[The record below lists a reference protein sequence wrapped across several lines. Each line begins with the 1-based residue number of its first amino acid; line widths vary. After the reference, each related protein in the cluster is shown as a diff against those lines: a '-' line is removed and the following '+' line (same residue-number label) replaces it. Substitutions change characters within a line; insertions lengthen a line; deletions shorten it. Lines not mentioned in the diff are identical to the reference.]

1 MQILAPLQPIG
12 AILSPVLQVLVLD
25 DESMVVDTLAVWLRM
40 PGVELTTCLEIEA
53 AEALLSAYRFDV
65 VVTDL
70 SVSQLG
76 GLEGLRLVRFVTTNF
91 PDTEVYV
98 LSGYVDETVRSLC
111 SMLGV
116 SAVLEKP
123 EGLVQLRRLL
133 VERRDAHAVETAET
147 VETLEAVDTA
157 GSADLSGRP
166 GRSGEAA
173 GKRQGNGAEA
183 REGEVRKV
191 ELLEEFLAAG
201 TIRSVLQPIIRLRD
215 GGGPFE
221 IFGVEG
227 LARGPSASL
236 LGSPIFLLSYAARKE
251 LLFEVDMICIR
262 AALREVREL
271 GSTVA
276 VFLNVQPRSLTN
288 PDFTASLCRE
298 VLAAGLD
305 TSSVVLE
312 LTEQQTIV
320 NHRAFE
326 TTLAQLR
333 ECGFRIALDDFGEGS
348 SNLNLFQDLRPDYL
362 KISSTFCR
370 NLAHDPFKQIIV
382 RSTAEM
388 AARAGTA
395 TIMEAVESAED
406 AEALRWLGID
416 YAQGYYFLHPLP
428 GRELA
433 QSGRV
438 GVPRPGHSGLLS
450 PLASALSVLR
460 S

>member
-1 MQILAPLQPIG
+1 
-12 AILSPVLQVLVLD
+12 VLD

-40 PGVELTTCLEIEA
+40 PGIQLTTCLEIEA
-53 AEALLSAYRFDV
+53 AEALLSSSRFDV

-98 LSGYVDETVRSLC
+98 LSGYVDEMVRSLC

-133 VERRDAHAVETAET
+133 VERRDALAGAGANGRAPEH
-147 VETLEAVDTA
+147 LE
-157 GSADLSGRP
+157 SEP
-166 GRSGEAA
+166 
-173 GKRQGNGAEA
+173 
-183 REGEVRKV
+183 GEVRKV
-191 ELLEEFLAAG
+191 ELLEDFLAAN

-215 GGGPFE
+215 GGTAPFE

-227 LARGPSASL
+227 LARGSSSSL

-262 AALREVREL
+262 AALSEVRDL
-271 GSTVA
+271 ASA
-276 VFLNVQPRSLTN
+276 VTSFLNVQPRSLTN
-288 PDFTASLCRE
+288 PDFTANLCRE
-298 VLAAGLD
+298 VRSAGLEE
-305 TSSVVLE
+305 SSIVLE

-326 TTLAQLR
+326 TTLGELR

-348 SNLNLFQDLRPDYL
+348 SNLNLFQELRPDYL

-370 NLAHDPFKQIIV
+370 NLAHDTFKQIIV

-395 TIMEAVESAED
+395 TIMEAVETLED
-406 AEALRWLGID
+406 AEVLGELGID
-416 YAQGYYFLHPLP
+416 YAQGYFFLPPLP

-433 QSGRV
+433 RSPRV
-438 GVPRPGHSGLLS
+438 GLPHPDRPGLLS
-450 PLASALSVLR
+450 PLAAALSVL
-460 S
+460 

>member
-1 MQILAPLQPIG
+1 MPEIRLCAILA
-12 AILSPVLQVLVLD
+12 PVLQVLVLD

-40 PGVELTTCLEIEA
+40 PGIQLTTCLEIEA
-53 AEALLSAYRFDV
+53 AEALLSSSRFDV

-98 LSGYVDETVRSLC
+98 LSGYVDEMVRSLC

-133 VERRDAHAVETAET
+133 VERRDA
-147 VETLEAVDTA
+147 LA
-157 GSADLSGRP
+157 GSGV
-166 GRSGEAA
+166 
-173 GKRQGNGAEA
+173 NGADPGHGEP
-183 REGEVRKV
+183 GEVRKV
-191 ELLEEFLAAG
+191 ELLEDFLAAD

-215 GGGPFE
+215 GSSAPFE

-227 LARGPSASL
+227 LARGTSSSL

-262 AALREVREL
+262 AALSEVRDL
-271 GSTVA
+271 ASTVTS
-276 VFLNVQPRSLTN
+276 FLNVQPRSLTN

-298 VLAAGLD
+298 VRAAGLEE
-305 TSSVVLE
+305 SSIVLE

-326 TTLAQLR
+326 TTLRELR

-348 SNLNLFQDLRPDYL
+348 SNLNLFQELRPDYL

-370 NLAHDPFKQIIV
+370 DLAHDPFKQIIV

-395 TIMEAVESAED
+395 TIMEAVETLED
-406 AEALRWLGID
+406 AEVLGELGID
-416 YAQGYYFLHPLP
+416 YAQGYFFLPPLP

-433 QSGRV
+433 RSPRV
-438 GVPRPGHSGLLS
+438 GLPHPDHPGLLS
-450 PLASALSVLR
+450 PLAAALSVL
-460 S
+460 

>member
-1 MQILAPLQPIG
+1 
-12 AILSPVLQVLVLD
+12 
-25 DESMVVDTLAVWLRM
+25 MVVDTLAVWLRM

-133 VERRDAHAVETAET
+133 VDRRDA
-147 VETLEAVDTA
+147 LEASRLAA
-157 GSADLSGRP
+157 GSNGHGAGAGAP
-166 GRSGEAA
+166 GANPAA
-173 GKRQGNGAEA
+173 NPAEA
-183 REGEVRKV
+183 EGEVRKV
-191 ELLEEFLAAG
+191 ELLEDFLAAG

-236 LGSPIFLLSYAARKE
+236 LGSPLFLLSYAARKE

-262 AALREVREL
+262 AALAEVREL
-271 GSTVA
+271 GGSVA

-298 VLAAGLD
+298 VRAAGLE

-333 ECGFRIALDDFGEGS
+333 DCGFRIALDDFGEGS

-362 KISSTFCR
+362 KISSTFCH

-395 TIMEAVESAED
+395 TIMEAVETPED

-416 YAQGYYFLHPLP
+416 YAQGYHFLHPLP

-433 QSGRV
+433 QSARV
-438 GVPRPGHSGLLS
+438 GVPRPGHTGLLS
-450 PLASALSVLR
+450 PLASALPALR

>member
-1 MQILAPLQPIG
+1 MPEIPLCAILA
-12 AILSPVLQVLVLD
+12 AVLQVLVLD

-40 PGVELTTCLEIEA
+40 PGIQLTTCLEIEA
-53 AEALLSAYRFDV
+53 AEALLSSSRFDV

-98 LSGYVDETVRSLC
+98 LSGYVDEMVRSLC

-133 VERRDAHAVETAET
+133 VERRDA
-147 VETLEAVDTA
+147 LA
-157 GSADLSGRP
+157 GFGV
-166 GRSGEAA
+166 
-173 GKRQGNGAEA
+173 NGADPGHGEP
-183 REGEVRKV
+183 GEVRKV
-191 ELLEEFLAAG
+191 ELLEDFLAAD

-215 GGGPFE
+215 GSSAPFE

-227 LARGPSASL
+227 LARGTSSSL

-262 AALREVREL
+262 AALSEVRDL
-271 GSTVA
+271 ASTVTS
-276 VFLNVQPRSLTN
+276 FLNVQPRSLTN

-298 VLAAGLD
+298 VRAAGLEE
-305 TSSVVLE
+305 SSIVLE

-326 TTLAQLR
+326 TTLRELR

-348 SNLNLFQDLRPDYL
+348 SNLNLFQELRPDYL

-370 NLAHDPFKQIIV
+370 DLAHDPFKQIIV

-395 TIMEAVESAED
+395 TIMEAVETLED
-406 AEALRWLGID
+406 AEVLGELGID
-416 YAQGYYFLHPLP
+416 YAQGYFFLPPLP

-433 QSGRV
+433 RSPRV
-438 GVPRPGHSGLLS
+438 GLPHPDHPGLLS
-450 PLASALSVLR
+450 PLAAALSVL
-460 S
+460 